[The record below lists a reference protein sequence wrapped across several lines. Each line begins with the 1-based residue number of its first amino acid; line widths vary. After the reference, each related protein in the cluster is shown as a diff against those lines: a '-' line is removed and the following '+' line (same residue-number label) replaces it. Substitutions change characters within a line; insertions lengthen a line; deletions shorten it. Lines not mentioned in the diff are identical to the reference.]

1 MIDEDI
7 KREFRNQVRRA
18 RRDLL
23 YMLDWMETELDRM
36 DEPPKP
42 PKKSK
47 TTGRSNPD
55 ERLNDRHHWIMD
67 QLRDGVQLT
76 RDMVMEHFQLGEK
89 QAKRELATLTNRG
102 LIDFE
107 RMPRPGHYVLRVH
120 VTRPDEPPIQ

>member
-1 MIDEDI
+1 MIDEDV

-55 ERLNDRHHWIMD
+55 DRLNDRHHWIMD

-76 RDMVMEHFQLGEK
+76 RDMVMEHFQLGDR
-89 QAKRELATLTNRG
+89 QAKRELTTLTNRG

-120 VTRPDEPPIQ
+120 VKRPDEPAI

>member
-1 MIDEDI
+1 MIDEDV

-42 PKKSK
+42 PKKAK
-47 TTGRSNPD
+47 TTGRSNLD
-55 ERLNDRHHWIMD
+55 DRLNDRHHWIMD
-67 QLRDGVQLT
+67 QLRDGVKLT
-76 RDMVMEHFQLGEK
+76 RDMVMEHFQLGDR
-89 QAKRELATLTNRG
+89 QAKRELTTLTNRG

-107 RMPRPGHYVLRVH
+107 RVPKPGHYVLRVH
-120 VTRPDEPPIQ
+120 VTRPDEPAI

>member
-1 MIDEDI
+1 MIDEDV

-42 PKKSK
+42 TKKSK

-55 ERLNDRHHWIMD
+55 DRLNDRHHWIMD

-107 RMPRPGHYVLRVH
+107 RMPKPGHYVLRVH
-120 VTRPDEPPIQ
+120 VKRPDEPAI

>member
-55 ERLNDRHHWIMD
+55 DRLNDRHHWIMD
-67 QLRDGVQLT
+67 QLRDGMKLT
-76 RDMVMEHFQLGEK
+76 RDMVMDHFQLGER
-89 QAKRELATLTNRG
+89 QAKRELTTLTNRG

-107 RMPRPGHYVLRVH
+107 RVPKPGHYVLRVH
-120 VTRPDEPPIQ
+120 VTRPDEPAI

>member
-1 MIDEDI
+1 MIDEDV

-36 DEPPKP
+36 DEPSKP
-42 PKKSK
+42 PKKAK

-55 ERLNDRHHWIMD
+55 DRLNDRHHWIMD

-76 RDMVMEHFQLGEK
+76 RDMVMDHFQLGEK
-89 QAKRELATLTNRG
+89 QAKRELRTLTNRG

-120 VTRPDEPPIQ
+120 VTRPDEPAI

>member
-1 MIDEDI
+1 MIDEDV

-55 ERLNDRHHWIMD
+55 DRLNDRHHWIMD

-76 RDMVMEHFQLGEK
+76 RDMVMEHFQLGDR
-89 QAKRELATLTNRG
+89 QAKRELTTLTNRG

-120 VTRPDEPPIQ
+120 VTRPDEPAI

>member
-36 DEPPKP
+36 DDPPKP

-55 ERLNDRHHWIMD
+55 DRLNDRHHWIMD

-76 RDMVMEHFQLGEK
+76 RDMVMEHFQLGDR
-89 QAKRELATLTNRG
+89 QAKRELTTLTNRG

-120 VTRPDEPPIQ
+120 VKRPDEPAI

>member
-1 MIDEDI
+1 MIDEDV

-55 ERLNDRHHWIMD
+55 DRLNDRHHWIMD

-76 RDMVMEHFQLGEK
+76 RDMVMEHFQLGDR
-89 QAKRELATLTNRG
+89 QAKRELTTLTNRG

-120 VTRPDEPPIQ
+120 VKRPDEPA

>member
-1 MIDEDI
+1 MIDEDV

-55 ERLNDRHHWIMD
+55 DRLNDRHHWIMD

-107 RMPRPGHYVLRVH
+107 RTPRPGHSVVRVH
-120 VTRPDEPPIQ
+120 VPRPDESAI

>member
-1 MIDEDI
+1 MIDEDV

-42 PKKSK
+42 AKKSK

-55 ERLNDRHHWIMD
+55 DRLNDRHHWIMD

-76 RDMVMEHFQLGEK
+76 RDMVMEHFQLGDR
-89 QAKRELATLTNRG
+89 QAKRELTTLTNRG

-107 RMPRPGHYVLRVH
+107 RVPKPGHYVLRVH
-120 VTRPDEPPIQ
+120 VKRPDEPAI